1 MSVESSKALRK
12 GEGLSMDYGPD
23 RLDNSLLLDYGV
35 LDTAAA
41 KVGAMQR
48 DGGGV
53 GSGAAAGGGPQGVVC
68 RRLHKARVVW
78 ALTVGTQ

>member
-1 MSVESSKALRK
+1 MLSVESSKALRK

-41 KVGAMQR
+41 KVRNAEGGA
-48 DGGGV
+48 
-53 GSGAAAGGGPQGVVC
+53 SGAAGGGLQGAC
-68 RRLHKARVVW
+68 RRFHGADCATMSL
-78 ALTVGTQ
+78 LYSL